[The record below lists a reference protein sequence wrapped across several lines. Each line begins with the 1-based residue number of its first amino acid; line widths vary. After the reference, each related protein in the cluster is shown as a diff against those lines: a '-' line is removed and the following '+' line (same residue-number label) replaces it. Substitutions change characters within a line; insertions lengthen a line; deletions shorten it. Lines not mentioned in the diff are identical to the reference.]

1 MVTTARLLWTQ
12 LWFRRCIYGNLE
24 IQRINR
30 NTSGIE
36 VPDDHM
42 LTSDELKVLP
52 AGFLTPAKLVNGVL
66 TSATQ
71 TESDDAVE
79 EYRKNNDITTTPQP
93 TSTQQSITMLS
104 KQIADTNQTLQTYQT
119 TVESQSKMIAQLTSE
134 VATLKQALDKPE
146 TSTATTEGADKQ

>member
-1 MVTTARLLWTQ
+1 MEIWKYNESTETH
-12 LWFRRCIYGNLE
+12 LE
-24 IQRINR
+24 L
-30 NTSGIE
+30 IE

-71 TESDDAVE
+71 AESDDAVE

-93 TSTQQSITMLS
+93 TLTQQSITMLS
-104 KQIADTNQTLQTYQT
+104 MQIANTNQTLQAYDSMIQSQNKLIGQLMTE
-119 TVESQSKMIAQLTSE
+119 VEALKSTNKPAESVS
-134 VATLKQALDKPE
+134 AT
-146 TSTATTEGADKQ
+146 TTEGAGK

>member
-1 MVTTARLLWTQ
+1 MEIWKYNESTETH
-12 LWFRRCIYGNLE
+12 LE
-24 IQRINR
+24 L
-30 NTSGIE
+30 IE

-71 TESDDAVE
+71 AESDDAAE

-104 KQIADTNQTLQTYQT
+104 KQIANTNEQLQNYQS
-119 TVESQSKMIAQLTSE
+119 TVQSQNKMIAQLTSE
-134 VATLKQALDKPE
+134 VATLKQALAKPE
-146 TSTATTEGADKQ
+146 TSTTTTEGDDKQ

>member
-1 MVTTARLLWTQ
+1 MEIWKYNESTETH
-12 LWFRRCIYGNLE
+12 LE
-24 IQRINR
+24 L
-30 NTSGIE
+30 IE

-79 EYRKNNDITTTPQP
+79 EYRKNNDITT
-93 TSTQQSITMLS
+93 TQQSITMLS

>member
-1 MVTTARLLWTQ
+1 MQIWKYDESTETHLKL
-12 LWFRRCIYGNLE
+12 
-24 IQRINR
+24 
-30 NTSGIE
+30 IE

-104 KQIADTNQTLQTYQT
+104 MQIANTNQTLQAYDSMIQSQNKLIGQLMTE
-119 TVESQSKMIAQLTSE
+119 VEA
-134 VATLKQALDKPE
+134 LKKTNKSAE
-146 TSTATTEGADKQ
+146 SVSATTEGA

>member
-1 MVTTARLLWTQ
+1 MEIWKYNESTETH
-12 LWFRRCIYGNLE
+12 LE
-24 IQRINR
+24 L
-30 NTSGIE
+30 IE

-104 KQIADTNQTLQTYQT
+104 MQIANTNQTLQAYDSMIQSQNKLIGQLMTE
-119 TVESQSKMIAQLTSE
+119 VEALKSTNKPAESVS
-134 VATLKQALDKPE
+134 AT
-146 TSTATTEGADKQ
+146 TTEGAEK

>member
-1 MVTTARLLWTQ
+1 MQIWKYNEATETH
-12 LWFRRCIYGNLE
+12 LE
-24 IQRINR
+24 L
-30 NTSGIE
+30 IE

-42 LTSDELKVLP
+42 LTSDELKALP

-119 TVESQSKMIAQLTSE
+119 TVELQNKMIAQLTSE
-134 VATLKQALDKPE
+134 VATLKQALSKSA
-146 TSTATTEGADKQ
+146 TSTATTEGADK

>member
-1 MVTTARLLWTQ
+1 MQIWKYNEATETH
-12 LWFRRCIYGNLE
+12 LE
-24 IQRINR
+24 L
-30 NTSGIE
+30 IE

-52 AGFLTPAKLVNGVL
+52 AGFLTPAKLVNSVL

-71 TESDDAVE
+71 TESDGAVE

-104 KQIADTNQTLQTYQT
+104 KQIADTNEQLQNYQS
-119 TVESQSKMIAQLTSE
+119 TVQSQNKMIAQLPSE
-134 VATLKQALDKPE
+134 VATFKQALAKPE
-146 TSTATTEGADKQ
+146 TSTTTEGADK